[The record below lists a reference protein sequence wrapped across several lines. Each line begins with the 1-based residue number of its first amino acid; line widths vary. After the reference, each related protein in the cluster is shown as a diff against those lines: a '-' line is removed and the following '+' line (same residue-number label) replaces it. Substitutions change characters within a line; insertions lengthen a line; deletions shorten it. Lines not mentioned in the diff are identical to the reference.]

1 MTIKEIAKIANV
13 SQATVSL
20 ALNNRPGVSD
30 DTRNKIIQIA
40 NQYGYIKKNN
50 SRTKKQNI
58 LFIKYIGSGVA
69 IEQNGDFIAR
79 IIDSIEESASNL
91 NYNITIKNIIAKEFD
106 TTIKFMSFDEYEGI
120 IFLGTEADTK
130 DIIYLR
136 KNVKI
141 PIVAVDNIFGNYD
154 IDTVLMDNYGGIDKA
169 IKHLTSLGHRKIGY
183 IDSTLRFENFNNRT
197 EAYHKSLSKYRL
209 EKNQSI
215 LYVDPSLEGAYMDT
229 IKYLKKGI
237 KGEITAFVAANDTI
251 AIGAVKALRE
261 FGIKIPA
268 EVSIIGFDD
277 IPFCSMLDKTLT
289 TIKVDK
295 EGIGSLAVNLL
306 DNKINYSFDA
316 TAKIL
321 VTTELIKR
329 ESTSKPI

>member
-1 MTIKEIAKIANV
+1 
-13 SQATVSL
+13 
-20 ALNNRPGVSD
+20 
-30 DTRNKIIQIA
+30 
-40 NQYGYIKKNN
+40 
-50 SRTKKQNI
+50 
-58 LFIKYIGSGVA
+58 IKYIGSGVA

-215 LYVDPSLEGAYMDT
+215 LYVDPSLEGAYMD
-229 IKYLKKGI
+229 
-237 KGEITAFVAANDTI
+237 
-251 AIGAVKALRE
+251 
-261 FGIKIPA
+261 
-268 EVSIIGFDD
+268 
-277 IPFCSMLDKTLT
+277 
-289 TIKVDK
+289 
-295 EGIGSLAVNLL
+295 
-306 DNKINYSFDA
+306 
-316 TAKIL
+316 
-321 VTTELIKR
+321 
-329 ESTSKPI
+329 